1 MVAQITFLTV
11 LRVVIG
17 TKSPSGVFPVITL
30 TRVYCACAR
39 CKRSGVRISIA
50 GALVRSQMARWVQ
63 HATIR
68 RHGKQGSWGRE
79 REVRTDAP
87 GTVELCTGNGHLA
100 EASQTRRAVLG
111 LVLHAHI
118 AADRVA
124 IRARALRAGFAEHTP
139 VWRNTLA
146 QAVRTLFDRT
156 AKQ

>member
-1 MVAQITFLTV
+1 MVAQITFLT
-11 LRVVIG
+11 LLSVVIG
-17 TKSPSGVFPVITL
+17 TKSPSGGVPVSTF

-63 HATIR
+63 HAMIR

-87 GTVELCTGNGHLA
+87 LAERCIGNGHLA

-124 IRARALRAGFAEHTP
+124 IRARALRPGFAEHPP

>member
-1 MVAQITFLTV
+1 MVAQITFLT
-11 LRVVIG
+11 LLSVVIG
-17 TKSPSGVFPVITL
+17 TKSPSGGVPVITR
-30 TRVYCACAR
+30 TRVY
-39 CKRSGVRISIA
+39 
-50 GALVRSQMARWVQ
+50 
-63 HATIR
+63 
-68 RHGKQGSWGRE
+68 
-79 REVRTDAP
+79 DAP
-87 GTVELCTGNGHLA
+87 LGNCTVRCIGNGHLA
-100 EASQTRRAVLG
+100 EASQARRAVLG

>member
-1 MVAQITFLTV
+1 MVAQITFLT
-11 LRVVIG
+11 LLSVVIG
-17 TKSPSGVFPVITL
+17 TKFPSGGVPVSTC
-30 TRVYCACAR
+30 TRVY
-39 CKRSGVRISIA
+39 
-50 GALVRSQMARWVQ
+50 
-63 HATIR
+63 
-68 RHGKQGSWGRE
+68 
-79 REVRTDAP
+79 DAP
-87 GTVELCTGNGHLA
+87 LAERCIGNGHLA